1 VHGRASACNREARA
15 SADEVRAGAGPR
27 GYRSVTSSE
36 NDRSVPEFE
45 EVGPPDDYQ
54 PDGMLARQIELV
66 KGKPFDIKRAIREE
80 WKAREQRGRWVAGN
94 PAMKAKLTAY
104 DHVLREHWSDRHE
117 EMCEACAA
125 LEDDGKCASGLE
137 LLGAR

>member
-1 VHGRASACNREARA
+1 M
-15 SADEVRAGAGPR
+15 
-27 GYRSVTSSE
+27 
-36 NDRSVPEFE
+36 PEFE

-94 PAMKAKLTAY
+94 
-104 DHVLREHWSDRHE
+104 RHE